1 MSESPR
7 GSSAADQPVTAEPTP
22 PATEEPTPS
31 APAGPTAAE
40 PTAAQPDTRPVP
52 ATADDEE
59 RPRGDPEVAA
69 VTSPPWH
76 HATKNVAG
84 VAFGIALLLAIYLAR
99 NALTLVAMSGLI
111 AFLVAPVI
119 RLLQRRARFPRPLA
133 LVSSYLV
140 ALALVVTFGVLT
152 VAGIAASFAEVDPA
166 ETAETLRD
174 TTVNALVGLRTIEL
188 GDYTLDLSDVVDP
201 AIERLEDAAV
211 PGQQPPDDASPEAAG
226 GTDGEATATAGG
238 TTFTVG
244 GDQVNLLLGRLLS
257 SVQVVG
263 GLLAALVVTFV
274 IAVYLSADSHR
285 FHAALH
291 AQVPPAYRRDAER
304 IEARIGRIWRGYLY
318 GQLLNSL
325 ATGLLVWL
333 VLWAIGL
340 PGAFVLGL
348 IMMVLNM
355 IPTFGPIIAA
365 VPGVLAAIALG
376 STRLDWG
383 TLSFTLLVIGV
394 YVVVVQLQANLMA
407 PFITGAAVQMAPAT
421 VLIGLIVGFQVGG
434 LVGSLLVVP
443 VLGTLKELARYV
455 FAKLVDRDPF
465 PDAAT
470 AG

>member
-1 MSESPR
+1 MSRSPK
-7 GSSAADQPVTAEPTP
+7 GSSAADQPTAAASERPLAEPDRSATADPPPSEPATAEPDTVAVP
-22 PATEEPTPS
+22 
-31 APAGPTAAE
+31 
-40 PTAAQPDTRPVP
+40 AAQDG
-52 ATADDEE
+52 DE
-59 RPRGDPEVAA
+59 RPRRDTEGALVA
-69 VTSPPWH
+69 SPPWH

-84 VAFGIALLLAIYLAR
+84 VAFGLALLLAVYLAR

-119 RLLQRRARFPRPLA
+119 RLLHRRARFPRPLA
-133 LVSSYLV
+133 LVTSYLV
-140 ALALVVTFGVLT
+140 AGALVLSFGVLT

-166 ETAETLRD
+166 ETAESLRD
-174 TTVNALVGLRTIEL
+174 TAVTSLQGVRTITV

-201 AIERLEDAAV
+201 AIQRLEDAAV
-211 PGQQPPDDASPEAAG
+211 PGESPAG
-226 GTDGEATATAGG
+226 GAAAATDGETTGSPDG
-238 TTFTVG
+238 TTFAVG

-263 GLLAALVVTFV
+263 GLVAALIVTFV
-274 IAVYLSADSHR
+274 IALYLSADSHR

-291 AQVPPAYRRDAER
+291 AQVPAAYRGDAER

-340 PGAFVLGL
+340 PGAFVFGL

-365 VPGVLAAIALG
+365 VPGVLAAFALG

-394 YVVVVQLQANLMA
+394 YIVVVQLQANLMA

-443 VLGTLKELARYV
+443 VLGTLKELGRYV
-455 FAKLVDRDPF
+455 VAKLLDRDPF
-465 PDAAT
+465 PEAADAEA
-470 AG
+470 A

>member
-1 MSESPR
+1 MSDAPQESPPPE
-7 GSSAADQPVTAEPTP
+7 GSEPTGDGPAEAEPQP
-22 PATEEPTPS
+22 READAEVAPTP
-31 APAGPTAAE
+31 
-40 PTAAQPDTRPVP
+40 
-52 ATADDEE
+52 
-59 RPRGDPEVAA
+59 
-69 VTSPPWH
+69 SPPWH
-76 HATKNVAG
+76 HATKNVVG
-84 VAFGIALLLAIYLAR
+84 VAFGIGALLAVYLAR

-111 AFLVAPVI
+111 AFLVAPLI
-119 RLLQRRARFPRPLA
+119 RLLQRHARFPRVLA
-133 LVSSYLV
+133 LVTSYLA
-140 ALALVVTFGVLT
+140 ALALVVAFGVLT
-152 VAGIAASFAEVDPA
+152 VAGIAASFNEVDPA
-166 ETAETLRD
+166 ETAETLRGTAVD
-174 TTVNALVGLRTIEL
+174 ALTGLRTITV
-188 GDYTLDLSDVVDP
+188 GDYTLDLSDLLDP
-201 AIERLEDAAV
+201 AIDRLEAAAL
-211 PGQQPPDDASPEAAG
+211 PGDEPADGSAADDGA
-226 GTDGEATATAGG
+226 G

-244 GDQVNLLLGRLLS
+244 GDQVNLVLGRLLS

-274 IAVYLSADSHR
+274 IALYLSADSHR

-291 AQVPPAYRRDAER
+291 AQVPAEYRGDAER
-304 IEARIGRIWRGYLY
+304 VEARIGRIWRGYLY

-340 PGAFVLGL
+340 PGSFVLGL

-383 TLSFTLLVIGV
+383 TVSFTLLVIGV
-394 YVVVVQLQANLMA
+394 YIIVVQLQANLMA

-455 FAKLVDRDPF
+455 MAKLLDRDPF
-465 PDAAT
+465 PAEADLPGT
-470 AG
+470 A

>member
-1 MSESPR
+1 MSDTPQ
-7 GSSAADQPVTAEPTP
+7 GSSAADQPEPIRDEPEPIRDEPVADAESTR
-22 PATEEPTPS
+22 AVGEA
-31 APAGPTAAE
+31 AP
-40 PTAAQPDTRPVP
+40 
-52 ATADDEE
+52 
-59 RPRGDPEVAA
+59 

-84 VAFGIALLLAIYLAR
+84 VAFGIGLLLALYLAR

-133 LVSSYLV
+133 LITGYLV
-140 ALALVVTFGVLT
+140 MLALVVSFGMLT
-152 VAGIAASFAEVDPA
+152 VAGIAASFAEVDPE
-166 ETAETLRD
+166 ETAEALRD
-174 TTVNALVGLRTIEL
+174 SAVSALAGVRTITI
-188 GDYTLDLSDVVDP
+188 GDYTLDLGDVVDP
-201 AIERLEDAAV
+201 AIERLEQAAV
-211 PGQQPPDDASPEAAG
+211 PGEAAE
-226 GTDGEATATAGG
+226 DDPATNESG
-238 TTFTVG
+238 TTFAVG
-244 GDQVNLLLGRLLS
+244 GGDVNLLLGRLLS

-274 IAVYLSADSHR
+274 IALYLSADSHR
-285 FHAALH
+285 FHAGLH
-291 AQVPPAYRRDAER
+291 AQVPPAYRGDAER

-333 VLWAIGL
+333 ALWAIGL

-355 IPTFGPIIAA
+355 IPTFGPVIAA
-365 VPGVLAAIALG
+365 VPGVLTAIALG

-383 TLSFTLLVIGV
+383 TVSFTLLVIGL
-394 YVVVVQLQANLMA
+394 YVVVVQLQANVMA
-407 PFITGAAVQMAPAT
+407 PFITGAAVQMAPAS

-455 FAKLVDRDPF
+455 IAKLADRDPF
-465 PDAAT
+465 PEGAEAS
-470 AG
+470 